1 MIKSKKAITL
11 TPNEIIELILA
22 IAGMFLLIWLFI
34 SLVQTGWDVNKETAK
49 SYMATLEKETKKAD
63 SGKTGE
69 FSLWQPDGKVK
80 FYLVYFAD
88 KRKYDVDGIS
98 FKRKMFGFGSNAMC
112 LCYVKEKIPTCESC
126 ISLGYDAKFIPEK
139 YVAYGTGSEFRI
151 TRDDNAKK
159 YLFSVVKSS
168 GSLAATTL
176 KQSAVI
182 LGKQRE
188 IIAYISLTGEIIS
201 FIVRDLSSEEM
212 GGYGDLAGDYKL
224 DVNGKVILDKNGESV
239 DVGTIYHLA
248 KGDTS
253 GENLDYLIPVE
264 DGSQQNIEALREIR
278 KGMENKKEDLK
289 LKITFSPALDN
300 LQEKKVETTMKLTK
314 DGLIATIPE
323 VGEVIYSNGKL
334 FSVVSKSKDILGEIS
349 IQKEAVP
356 VSQKNNEIIKGFED
370 SLSSSENQFS
380 MGEDRF
386 SLGLSYEK
394 INNEAILYIDD
405 NSPLSEKNALDSHG
419 LITGVNYAGEIYEK
433 LKDDVLPS
441 AWTDWKKVWKGKE
454 KGMYIYLSDEDAK
467 KKSAA
472 VSKLK
477 SELMNL
483 YLSKK

>member
-49 SYMATLEKETKKAD
+49 SYMATLDKEIKKAD
-63 SGKTGE
+63 GGKTGE
-69 FSLWQPDGKVK
+69 FSLWQPDGDVK
-80 FYLVYFAD
+80 FYLVYFGD

-112 LCYVKEKIPTCESC
+112 LCYVKEKIPSCESC
-126 ISLGYDAKFIPEK
+126 ISLGYDVKFIPEK
-139 YVAYGTGSEFRI
+139 YAAYGTGSEFRI

-224 DVNGKVILDKNGESV
+224 EVNGK
-239 DVGTIYHLA
+239 DVGSIYHLA
-248 KGDTS
+248 KGDTI
-253 GENLDYLIPVE
+253 GENFDYLIPVE
-264 DGSQQNIEALREIR
+264 DGSQQNIEVLREIM
-278 KGMENKKEDLK
+278 KGMENKKDDLK
-289 LKITFSPALDN
+289 LKIAFSSNLFDN
-300 LQEKKVETTMKLTK
+300 TQAKNVETTMKLTK

-380 MGEDRF
+380 LGEDRF

-467 KKSAA
+467 KRSAA

>member
-1 MIKSKKAITL
+1 
-11 TPNEIIELILA
+11 
-22 IAGMFLLIWLFI
+22 LIWLFI

-49 SYMATLEKETKKAD
+49 SYMATLDKEIKKAD

-69 FSLWQPDGKVK
+69 FSLWQPEGEVK
-80 FYLVYFAD
+80 FYLVYFGD

-139 YVAYGTGSEFRI
+139 YAAYGTGSEFRI

-212 GGYGDLAGDYKL
+212 GGYGDLAGDYRL
-224 DVNGKVILDKNGESV
+224 DVNGKVILDSGGKSV
-239 DVGTIYHLA
+239 NVGTIYHLS

-264 DGSQQNIEALREIR
+264 DGSQQNIEVLREIR

-289 LKITFSPALDN
+289 LKIAFSSTSEN

-314 DGLIATIPE
+314 DGLIATISE

-334 FSVVSKSKDILGEIS
+334 FTTKDYLGNS
-349 IQKEAVP
+349 AIQQAP

-370 SLSSSENQFS
+370 SIFSSENQFS
-380 MGEDRF
+380 LGEDRF
-386 SLGLSYEK
+386 SLGLSSEK

-405 NSPLSEKNALDSHG
+405 KSTFSEKNALDSHG

-433 LKDDVLPS
+433 LKEDVLPS
-441 AWTDWKKVWKGKE
+441 GWTDWNKIWKGKE